1 MNTSSLLLND
11 LYQFTMAYGYWKTGI
26 SERQAVFHA
35 NFRQAPFGGEYIVLA
50 GTTPLWEWL
59 NRFAISTA
67 ECDFLSTLKDPL
79 GQRLFPD
86 AFLRYLH
93 ELTLTIHLSAA
104 PEGSLVFA
112 HEPWLRI
119 EGPLLQCQLIE
130 TPILNMV
137 NFQSLIATKA
147 ARICQ
152 AADHKPV
159 FELGLRR
166 AHGPDGGLSASR
178 AAYIGGCS
186 GTSNLLAGQHYAIPV
201 MGSQAHS
208 WVMSFPDE
216 AQAFS
221 AYADCYPDNCTL
233 LVDTFNSQQGINK
246 AIQVGHALK
255 AKNHQLSAI
264 RLDSGDLTYL
274 SQLARAQL
282 DQAGFESTRIIASND
297 LDEYIIDN
305 LQAQQAAIDIYG
317 VGTKLVTAFDQ
328 PSLGGVYK
336 LGALQN
342 RDGSWQYKLKVS
354 ETLAKISTPGRL
366 NVARYSEQGLTI
378 CDAIYDDDF
387 GLSGDSWL
395 IDPLDPT
402 RRRRVPQHVS
412 PQPLLQKYLDQG
424 QWCGTTTATDLT
436 TIRARVSANLN
447 KIHPG
452 LKRLLNP
459 HRYAVGLEESL
470 HEFKMDLVRQLKNV
484 T

>member
-1 MNTSSLLLND
+1 MITSSLLLND
-11 LYQFTMAYGYWKTGI
+11 LYQFTMAYGFWKAGI
-26 SERQAVFHA
+26 SEHQAVFHA
-35 NFRQAPFGGEYIVLA
+35 NFRQAPFNGEYIVLA

-59 NRFAISTA
+59 KRFTITTA

-79 GQRLFPD
+79 GQSLLPD
-86 AFLRYLH
+86 VFLRYLN
-93 ELTLTIHLSAA
+93 ELTLSLDIHAA
-104 PEGSLVFA
+104 PEGALVFA

-119 EGPLLQCQLIE
+119 EGPLLQCQLLE

-152 AADHKPV
+152 AADNKPV

-186 GTSNLLAGQHYAIPV
+186 GTSNLLAGKTFDMPV

-216 AQAFS
+216 SAAFN
-221 AYADCYPDNCTL
+221 AYAECYPDNCTL
-233 LVDTFNSQQGINK
+233 LVDTFNTQQGISN
-246 AIQVGHALK
+246 AIKTGENLRLHG
-255 AKNHQLSAI
+255 HQLRAI

-282 DQAGFESTRIIASND
+282 DQAGFDHTQIIATND

-305 LQAQQAAIDIYG
+305 LQAQQAAIDVYG

-328 PSLGGVYK
+328 PALGGVYK
-336 LGALQN
+336 LGALQ
-342 RDGSWQYKLKVS
+342 DETGTWQYKLKLS
-354 ETLAKISTPGRL
+354 ENIAKISTPGRL
-366 NVARYSEQGLTI
+366 NVARYTLAGQAI

-387 GLSGDSWL
+387 GLNAGSWL

-402 RRRRVPQHVS
+402 RRRKVPQHVE
-412 PQPLLQKYLDQG
+412 PQQLLQPYLHKG
-424 QWCGTTTATDLT
+424 QLCVPLPDLT
-436 TIRARVSANLN
+436 SIRAEVRAQLQS
-447 KIHPG
+447 IHPG
-452 LKRLLNP
+452 IKRLLNP
-459 HRYAVGLEESL
+459 HHYAVGLEENL
-470 HEFKMDLVRQLKNV
+470 HDFKMHLVRQLRNNE
-484 T
+484 